1 MQRQTKGLDSHIQ
14 NLLQIWVWLFE
25 ELPQLELSLF
35 IKTTFGR
42 RELLN
47 QEDKKLS

>member
-1 MQRQTKGLDSHIQ
+1 MQIQTKGIDNHIQ
-14 NLLQIWVWLFE
+14 NLLQIWIWLFE
-25 ELPQLELSLF
+25 ELSQLELRLF
-35 IKTTFGR
+35 IETISGR